1 MKDNEF
7 RTMTPDEFAAE
18 FAPAPAQTPDNY
30 FIRNRET
37 GKLELHFDKSTYDA
51 LDDAQKREIK
61 SAFLWGRRSGCW
73 ISRAKEPNLW
83 HAERVA
89 KALGLI
95 DAGTAGERL
104 SFAEQQERKTERAQR
119 RAERFDGYADSA
131 AERGRRLQQ
140 PIENMR
146 GDIAFFT
153 QPNIN
158 SNAGRAFTRRRDR
171 MFDAYEKGFKE
182 FNKSAYY
189 RDRAATA
196 RETADLREL
205 RDKGFVS
212 RRIAECE
219 SNLRKLRK
227 NIAEYEND
235 LMPKAQAGT
244 LKHYDGTPFPAE
256 AVQAQIDTW
265 LDRMEAELDKL
276 GYYQDAL
283 DALGGVTFSKE
294 NIKPGYVVKVQ
305 RWGDVRVLS
314 TGPKNFTAAGT
325 DSFAL
330 THAYAEIVEVVSAQ
344 EETPKAH
351 PFKAG
356 ETFTLRNGETHTI
369 VKTTAKTVTLQD
381 GKGNAYRATPKY
393 RPIPAQRKFMW
404 CLFVGHG
411 AWAGETFYRD

>member
-1 MKDNEF
+1 MNSNEI

-18 FAPAPAQTPDNY
+18 YAPAPFQKPDDY

-37 GKLELHFDKSTYDA
+37 GKLELHFAKATYDA

-61 SAFLWGRRSGCW
+61 SSFLWSRRSGCW

-83 HAERVA
+83 RAERVA
-89 KALGLI
+89 KTLGLT
-95 DAGTAGERL
+95 DAGTIGERL

-158 SNAGRAFTRRRDR
+158 SNAGRAFTQQRDR
-171 MFDAYEKGFKE
+171 MFNAYEKGFKE

-305 RWGDVRVLS
+305 RWGNVRVLS
-314 TGPKNFTAAGT
+314 TGPKNFTAAAG
-325 DSFAL
+325 SGLAL

-344 EETPKAH
+344 EEVPKTH
-351 PFKAG
+351 PFKVG
-356 ETFTLRNGETHTI
+356 ESFALRNGETHTI
-369 VKTTAKTVTLQD
+369 VKATAKTVTLSD
-381 GKGNAYRATPKY
+381 GKGNTYRATPKY
-393 RPIPAQRKFMW
+393 RPIPAQGKFMW
-404 CLFVGHG
+404 CLLVGQG
-411 AWAGETFYRD
+411 AWASDIIYRE

>member
-1 MKDNEF
+1 MTGEEI
-7 RTMTPDEFAAE
+7 RIMTPDEFAAE
-18 FAPAPAQTPDNY
+18 FAPTPVQTPDDY

-37 GKLELHFDKSTYDA
+37 GKLELHFGKSAYDA

-61 SAFLWGRRSGCW
+61 GAFLWGRRSGCW

-89 KALGLI
+89 KTLGLA
-95 DAGTAGERL
+95 DAGTTGERL
-104 SFAEQQERKTERAQR
+104 SFAEQQERKAERAQR
-119 RAERFDGYADSA
+119 RAERFEGYADSA

-158 SNAGRAFTRRRDR
+158 SSAGRAFTRRRDR

-189 RDRAATA
+189 RERAAIA
-196 RETADLREL
+196 RETADRKEL
-205 RDKGFVS
+205 RDKGFIN
-212 RRIAECE
+212 RRIVECE
-219 SNLRKLRK
+219 SNLRKLRA
-227 NIAEYEND
+227 NIEKYEND

-244 LKHYDGTPFPAE
+244 LKHYNGTPFSAGE
-256 AVQAQIDTW
+256 VQAQMGTW

-283 DALGGVTFSKE
+283 DALGGVAYSKE
-294 NIKPGYVVKVQ
+294 NIRPGYIVKVQ
-305 RWGDVRVLS
+305 CWGNVRVLS
-314 TGPKNFTAAGT
+314 TGPKNFTAAGN
-325 DSFAL
+325 DGFAL

-344 EETPKAH
+344 EEAPKAH
-351 PFKAG
+351 PFKVG

-369 VKTTAKTVTLQD
+369 IKTTAKTVTLQD

-404 CLFVGHG
+404 SLFVGHG
-411 AWAGETFYRD
+411 AWMGEIFYRD

>member
-1 MKDNEF
+1 MKDNEI
-7 RTMTPDEFAAE
+7 RTMTPDEFAAG
-18 FAPAPAQTPDNY
+18 FAPAKTPGDY

-37 GKLELHFDKSTYDA
+37 GKLELHFDKATYDA
-51 LDDAQKREIK
+51 LNDGQKREIK

-83 HAERVA
+83 RAERVA
-89 KALGLI
+89 KTLGLT
-95 DAGTAGERL
+95 DAGTIGERL

-158 SNAGRAFTRRRDR
+158 SNAGRAFTQRRDR
-171 MFDAYEKGFKE
+171 MFNAYEKGFKE

-244 LKHYDGTPFPAE
+244 LKHYDGTPFHAE

-305 RWGDVRVLS
+305 RWGNVRVLS
-314 TGPKNFTAAGT
+314 TGPKNFTAAAG
-325 DSFAL
+325 SGLAL

-344 EETPKAH
+344 EEVSKTH
-351 PFKAG
+351 PFKVG
-356 ETFTLRNGETHTI
+356 ESFALRNGETHTI
-369 VKTTAKTVTLQD
+369 VKATAKTVTLSD
-381 GKGNAYRATPKY
+381 GKGNTYRATPKY
-393 RPIPAQRKFMW
+393 RPIPAQRKSMW
-404 CLFVGHG
+404 CLFVGS
-411 AWAGETFYRD
+411 AVWAGETFCRD